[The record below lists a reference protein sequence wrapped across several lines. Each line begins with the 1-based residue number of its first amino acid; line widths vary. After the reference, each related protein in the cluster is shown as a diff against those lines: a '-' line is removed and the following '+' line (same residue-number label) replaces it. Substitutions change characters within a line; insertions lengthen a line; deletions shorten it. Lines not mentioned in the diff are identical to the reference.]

1 MSGRYVALLGLLAA
15 VWGGSY
21 LLIKYA
27 LEGFSPAEVVF
38 ARTAL
43 AAVVLVAVVAFQG
56 GPARAA
62 LRAAARRPGPA
73 LLLGVTAIAAPF
85 TLITFGEQA
94 VPSGLTAVLISPAS
108 LFVALLA
115 PFLDHSESID
125 RSQAAGLVAGVA
137 GVALLVGVETVH
149 DGAQLIGAL
158 AILAAALC
166 YALSGFVVKARFPAT
181 PPIATSAIACSVAAV
196 LTLPAAATTAG
207 RDAPGTRAVLAVV
220 ALGLVGTALAFVVF
234 YVLMSAVGVGR
245 ATLVSYLAPGVALVY
260 GAVLLDER
268 ITWAALAGLA
278 LILGGVA
285 LAARP
290 RAGVSRAGSAGPPES
305 APAR

>member
-38 ARTAL
+38 GRTAL
-43 AAVVLVAVVAFQG
+43 AAVVLVAAVAVQG

-62 LRAAARRPGPA
+62 LREAAARPGPA

-85 TLITFGEQA
+85 LLITFGEQA

-115 PFLDHSESID
+115 PFLDRSESID
-125 RSQAAGLVAGVA
+125 RLQAAGLVAGVA

-149 DGAQLIGAL
+149 DSAQLLGSL
-158 AILAAALC
+158 AILLAALC

-181 PPIATSAIACSVAAV
+181 PAIATSAISCSVAAA
-196 LTLPAAATTAG
+196 LTLPAAALTA
-207 RDAPGTRAVLAVV
+207 APGVPGARAVLAVV
-220 ALGLVGTALAFVVF
+220 ALGLLGTALAFVVF
-234 YVLMSAVGVGR
+234 YVLMAGIGVGR
-245 ATLVSYLAPGVALVY
+245 ATLVSYLAPGVALLY
-260 GAVLLDER
+260 GAVLLDEP

-290 RAGVSRAGSAGPPES
+290 RAGISRAGSAGPPES